1 MPTSRIAEVLY
12 DSETVLRLVD
22 SELDELRDDEPRA
35 EDPADGSP
43 AGHPMAV
50 LLASVQ
56 HAQSEI
62 TGVLQVLHD
71 GRTALREVPAR
82 EIEDS
87 IGKLHDVC
95 AATEAA
101 ATRIMDGVD
110 RAQAMIEQ
118 LDLLAEEPTADGGL
132 EEATVRARI
141 REELFAIIG
150 SLQFQDIT
158 SQQLGHVSKMLGD
171 VGRRVHASALLLDG
185 ACDEAEA
192 LAGEAHPV
200 FAESASTRDVG
211 ERQAAADAL
220 FWAERVRKAAS

>member
-22 SELDELRDDEPRA
+22 SELDELRDDQPH
-35 EDPADGSP
+35 ADDSQDAAP

-50 LLASVQ
+50 LLATVQ
-56 HAQSEI
+56 HAQREI
-62 TGVLQVLHD
+62 TDVLQVLHE
-71 GRTALREVPAR
+71 GRTALQDVPAR

-87 IGKLHDVC
+87 IGKLHEVC

-110 RAQAMIEQ
+110 RAQEMIEL
-118 LDLLAEEPTADGGL
+118 LDQLAETPGADGGI
-132 EEATVRARI
+132 EEATVRARL

-158 SQQLGHVSKMLGD
+158 SQQLGHVSQMLGD

-185 ACDEAEA
+185 ASGEAQA
-192 LAGEAHPV
+192 LASEAHPV

>member
-22 SELDELRDDEPRA
+22 SELEELRDEEPVA
-35 EDPADGSP
+35 DDPEAASS

-56 HAQSEI
+56 HAQREI
-62 TGVLQVLHD
+62 TSVLQVLHD
-71 GRTALREVPAR
+71 GREALRDVPAR

-87 IGKLHDVC
+87 IGKLREVC

-101 ATRIMDGVD
+101 ATRIMDGID
-110 RAQAMIEQ
+110 RAHAMIEQ
-118 LDLLAEEPTADGGL
+118 LDHLADEPTMNGEI
-132 EEATVRARI
+132 EEATVRARL
-141 REELFAIIG
+141 RDELFAIIG

-185 ACDEAEA
+185 ARDEAEA
-192 LAGEAHPV
+192 LAGEACPA
-200 FAESASTRDVG
+200 FAESASTRDAG
-211 ERQAAADAL
+211 ERQAAADAI

>member
-1 MPTSRIAEVLY
+1 MPTSRIVEVLY

-22 SELDELRDDEPRA
+22 SELEELRDEEPL
-35 EDPADGSP
+35 ADDSQAAP

-56 HAQSEI
+56 HAQREI

-71 GRTALREVPAR
+71 GREALHDVPAR
-82 EIEDS
+82 EIADS
-87 IGKLHDVC
+87 IGKLQEVC

-101 ATRIMDGVD
+101 ATRIMDGID
-110 RAQAMIEQ
+110 RAHAMIEQ
-118 LDLLAEEPTADGGL
+118 LDHLADEPTMNGEI
-132 EEATVRARI
+132 EEATVRARL

-185 ACDEAEA
+185 TRGEAEA
-192 LAGEAHPV
+192 LAGESHPV
-200 FAESASTRDVG
+200 FAESASTCDVC
-211 ERQAAADAL
+211 ERQAAADAI